1 MTILWADNFNIYG
14 PAGVGDAR
22 AQQGFWNGMSV
33 AVPSFE
39 TTGKRW
45 MRVTAT
51 AGFEARRGLGATYTA
66 LGGAMRFYFQQYPPA
81 NNARIVR
88 HYDGVLAR
96 TFDIEATADGNLRII
111 NSAGAEVTRTTTPCF
126 FPGTAHKLQ
135 YQMTYNATTGSVEVR
150 IDGVPV
156 IGGTSGVNGSN
167 LVLSGNVTSIAVN
180 DAAGSAA
187 NDWYVDF
194 MVPYTL
200 SGTYNNNWPNISGVA
215 NLQLTDAPVNTFTG
229 RPLQL
234 FGAGQLE
241 IPTQSGDA
249 LDCSAVTNFNL
260 GSGDYTLETWF
271 RPNLPPTG
279 TQQAQ
284 IFGKWT
290 TATNNRSYRLVHYG
304 PSLNNGT
311 LRFEIS
317 TDGTTGGIVTVWQ
330 TSVPWNFIRGRW
342 YHIAVSRTSG
352 QTRVFINGQQIGLT
366 VADANTYFAAGTNS
380 KYAVG
385 GTMSGTTTTVEANT
399 SYAARF
405 DEHRVTVGVGRYTAN
420 FSPPVAAFP
429 RNVGG
434 DPSFA
439 SVQLLWGLD
448 NSVVDESTTAPKT
461 IALRGTAARATPADA
476 SANYLAAQPLDP
488 LDERYIETPFL
499 PATNVL
505 QATANF
511 ANGETVTIGAKTYT
525 FNTVLGGAN
534 SILIGATTVDSLTN
548 LQDAVNAGPGIGVRY
563 GAGTTQNA
571 SAGAALGPTVSDL
584 TLTATTAGAAG
595 NSIVSTET
603 AANAAFLQGAT
614 FTGGADI
621 PSPSE
626 YTMSTL
632 PPTTTGIRALFLV
645 DLSYVP
651 SDNATLQKSLVVS
664 GVAAAGAANPL
675 STTPTY
681 KGDVFEQDPNTGAA
695 LTSTSVVNGRIRLA
709 RTA

>member
-22 AQQGFWNGMSV
+22 AQQGFWNGMLV
-33 AVPSFE
+33 TVPSFE

-45 MRVTAT
+45 MRVSAT
-51 AGFEARRGLGATYTA
+51 GGFQARRGLGSTQTSLGCAT
-66 LGGAMRFYFQQYPPA
+66 RFYFQQYPPA
-81 NNARIVR
+81 NNARIIEQV
-88 HYDGVLAR
+88 DGVGSR
-96 TFDIEATADGNLRII
+96 TFHIEATNDGNLSII
-111 NSAGAEVTRTTTPCF
+111 NSAGTEVTRTVTPCF
-126 FPGTAHKLQ
+126 FPGTAHKMQ
-135 YQMTYNATTGSVEVR
+135 YQMVYHATLGSVEVR

-156 IGGTSGVNGSN
+156 IGGTSGINGSN
-167 LVLSGNVTSIAVN
+167 LVLNGNCTQIGTS
-180 DAAGSAA
+180 DQAGSAA

-200 SGTYNNNWPNISGVA
+200 SGTYNSNWPNISGVA
-215 NLQLTDAPVNTFTG
+215 NLQLTGAPVNTFTG

-241 IPTQSGDA
+241 IPTSSGDA
-249 LDCSAVTNFNL
+249 LDCSTSANFDL
-260 GSGDYTLETWF
+260 GNGAYTLEGWF
-271 RPNLPPTG
+271 RPNLQPTG
-279 TQQAQ
+279 TQEAMLW
-284 IFGKWT
+284 GKWN
-290 TATNNRSYRLVHYG
+290 TATNKRSYRLVHYG

-317 TDGTTGGIVTVWQ
+317 TDGTTGGIVTIFQ
-330 TSVPWNFIRGRW
+330 TSVPFNWVRGRW
-342 YHIAVSRTSG
+342 YHVAVSRSASV
-352 QTRVFINGQQIGLT
+352 TRVFINGQQIGLAI
-366 VADANTYFAAGTNS
+366 ADANTYFAAGVNA

-385 GTMSGTTTTVEANT
+385 GTMSGTGTTVQANT
-399 SYAARF
+399 SFNARF

-420 FSPPVAAFP
+420 FTPPVAAFP

-461 IALRGTAARATPADA
+461 LALRGTAARATPADA
-476 SANYLAAQPLDP
+476 SANYLSAQPLDP
-488 LDERYIETPFL
+488 LDERYLETPFL

-505 QATANF
+505 QASANF
-511 ANGETVTIGAKTYT
+511 ANGEQVVVGATTYT
-525 FNTVLGGAN
+525 FNTVLGAAN

-548 LQDAVNAGPGIGVRY
+548 LQDAINLGPGIGVRY
-563 GAGTTQNA
+563 GTGTLQNA
-571 SAGAALGPTVSDL
+571 SAFAALGPTVSDL
-584 TLTATTAGAAG
+584 SCQAIINGSAG
-595 NSIVSTET
+595 NTIVSTET
-603 AANAAFLQGAT
+603 AANAAWLQGAT
-614 FTGGADI
+614 FTGGANI

-626 YTMSTL
+626 YTISSL

-675 STTPTY
+675 STTPSY
-681 KGDVFEQDPNTGAA
+681 KGDLFEQDPNTGAA
-695 LTSTSVVNGRIRLA
+695 LTPTSVVNGRIRLT